1 MHDIRAIR
9 ESPEAFDQG
18 LRRRGLS
25 PRAAELIALDE
36 KRRAAILAL
45 QSAQERRNAVSKQIG
60 VAMARKDSVAAD
72 DFRAEVAGLKA
83 TMPEL
88 EAAEREAGAALDFE
102 LAAIPNL
109 PLADTP
115 EGRDES
121 DNVEIRRHGSV
132 PDFPEGFEPEEHFQ
146 IGERLGL
153 MDFDAAAKMS
163 GARFVVLKGAMA
175 RLERALEQFMLDLH
189 TSEHGY
195 VEVSPPVLV
204 RDAAMFGTAQL
215 PKFEDDQFWAVSGEV
230 LRAPT
235 DDDIARLDPLDVDIG
250 TPPWSTRDQIVEQVS
265 QLEHVLN
272 QEVDEHV
279 ALKDKYPYAENR
291 LWLIPTAEVPLTN
304 LVRECIVDEKI
315 LPLRFTAATL
325 SFRAEAGAAGRDT
338 RGMIRQ
344 HQFKKVELVSIT
356 APEQSR
362 DEHERMTQCAEEV
375 LKRLGLHFRTVAL
388 CAGDM
393 GFAAQKTYDIEVW
406 LPGQG
411 RFREI
416 SSCSICGDFQAR
428 RMNARTKGAD
438 AKSTRFVHTLNGSGV
453 AVGRALIAVLE
464 TYQQPDGSVAVPDAL
479 RPRMGGLTRIDT
491 SR

>member
-1 MHDIRAIR
+1 MHDIRAICDN
-9 ESPEAFDQG
+9 PEAFDEG

-25 PRAAELIALDE
+25 TRAESLVALDE

-60 VAMARKDSVAAD
+60 VAMARKDTVAAD

-88 EAAEREAGAALDFE
+88 EAAEREAGAALDVE

-115 EGRDES
+115 DGKDEN
-121 DNVEIRRHGSV
+121 DNVELRQHGSL
-132 PDFPEGFEPEEHFQ
+132 PAFPEGFEPEEHFQ

-163 GARFVVLKGAMA
+163 GARFVVLKGALA

-215 PKFEDDQFWAVSGEV
+215 PKFEDDQFWAVSGEL
-230 LRAPT
+230 LRPPS
-235 DDDIARLDPLDVDIG
+235 DDEIARLDPFDAQAALV
-250 TPPWSTRDQIVEQVS
+250 T
-265 QLEHVLN
+265 QLN
-272 QEVDEHV
+272 
-279 ALKDKYPYAENR
+279 AIKSSR
-291 LWLIPTAEVPLTN
+291 FGLIPTAEVPLTN
-304 LVRECIVDEKI
+304 LVRESIVEEKT
-315 LPLRFTAATL
+315 LPLRFTAGTL

-356 APEQSR
+356 TPEQSR
-362 DEHERMTQCAEEV
+362 DEHERMTGCAEEV

-388 CAGDM
+388 CVGDM

-416 SSCSICGDFQAR
+416 SSCSLCGDFQAR

-464 TYQQPDGSVAVPDAL
+464 TYQQPDGSVAVPDVL
-479 RPRMGGLTRIDT
+479 RPYMGGLTRIEAA
-491 SR
+491 R

>member
-1 MHDIRAIR
+1 MHDIGAIR
-9 ESPEAFDQG
+9 ENPEAFDEG

-25 PRAAELIALDE
+25 PRAESLVALNE

-60 VAMARKDSVAAD
+60 VAMARKDIVSAD

-88 EAAEREAGAALDFE
+88 EAAEREAGAALEAE

-115 EGRDES
+115 DGKDEN
-121 DNVEIRRHGSV
+121 DNVELRQHGSL
-132 PDFPEGFEPEEHFQ
+132 PAFPEGFEPEEHFQ

-163 GARFVVLKGAMA
+163 GARFVVLKGALA

-215 PKFEDDQFWAVSGEV
+215 PKFEDDQFWAVSGEL
-230 LRAPT
+230 LRPPSH
-235 DDDIARLDPLDVDIG
+235 DEIARLDPLDAQAALV
-250 TPPWSTRDQIVEQVS
+250 T
-265 QLEHVLN
+265 QLN
-272 QEVDEHV
+272 
-279 ALKDKYPYAENR
+279 AIKSGR
-291 LWLIPTAEVPLTN
+291 FGLIPTAEVPLTN
-304 LVRECIVDEKI
+304 LVRESIVEEKT
-315 LPLRFTAATL
+315 LPLRFTAGTL

-356 APEQSR
+356 TPEQSR
-362 DEHERMTQCAEEV
+362 DEHERMTACAEEV

-388 CAGDM
+388 CVGDM

-416 SSCSICGDFQAR
+416 SSCSLCGDFQAR

-464 TYQQPDGSVAVPDAL
+464 TCQDPDGSVAVPDVL
-479 RPRMGGLTRIDT
+479 RPYMGGLSRIGAA
-491 SR
+491 R

>member
-9 ESPEAFDQG
+9 ENPQAFDEG

-25 PRAAELIALDE
+25 PRAESLVALDE

-45 QSAQERRNAVSKQIG
+45 QTAQERRNAVSKQIG
-60 VAMARKDSVAAD
+60 VAMARKDIVAAE

-88 EAAEREAGAALDFE
+88 EAAEREAEAALDVE

-115 EGRDES
+115 DGKDEN
-121 DNVEIRRHGSV
+121 DNVELRQHGSLPTF
-132 PDFPEGFEPEEHFQ
+132 PDGFGPKEHFE
-146 IGERLGL
+146 IGEALGL

-163 GARFVVLKGAMA
+163 GARFVVLKGALA

-189 TSEHGY
+189 TTEHGY
-195 VEVSPPVLV
+195 TEVSPPVLV

-215 PKFEDDQFWAVSGEV
+215 PKFEDDQLWAVSGEL
-230 LRAPT
+230 LRPPS
-235 DDDIARLDPLDVDIG
+235 DDEIALLDPLDAQAALA
-250 TPPWSTRDQIVEQVS
+250 TRLSGIKS
-265 QLEHVLN
+265 S
-272 QEVDEHV
+272 
-279 ALKDKYPYAENR
+279 R
-291 LWLIPTAEVPLTN
+291 FGLIPTAEVPLTN
-304 LVRECIVDEKI
+304 LVRESIVEEKT
-315 LPLRFTAATL
+315 LPLRFTAGTL
-325 SFRAEAGAAGRDT
+325 CFRAEAGAAGKDT

-344 HQFKKVELVSIT
+344 HQFKKVELVSVT
-356 APEQSR
+356 TPEQSW
-362 DEHERMTQCAEEV
+362 DEHERMTGCAEEV

-428 RMNARTKGAD
+428 RMSARTKGPD
-438 AKSTRFVHTLNGSGV
+438 AKATRFVHTLNGSGV

-464 TYQQPDGSVAVPDAL
+464 TYQRPDGSVAVPDVL
-479 RPRMGGLTRIDT
+479 RPYMGGLARIEAAH
-491 SR
+491 

>member
-9 ESPEAFDQG
+9 ENPVAFDDG
-18 LRRRGLS
+18 LRRRALA
-25 PRAAELIALDE
+25 PRAESLIALDE

-45 QSAQERRNAVSKQIG
+45 QTAQERRNAVSKQIG
-60 VAMARKDSVAAD
+60 VAMARKDIVAAD
-72 DFRAEVAGLKA
+72 DYRAEVAGLKA
-83 TMPEL
+83 TMPDL
-88 EAAEREAGAALDFE
+88 EKAEQEAKEALETE

-109 PLADTP
+109 PLDDTP
-115 EGRDES
+115 DGKDEN
-121 DNVEIRRHGSV
+121 DNVELRRHGE
-132 PDFPEGFEPEEHFQ
+132 PPAFPNSYKPKEHFE
-146 IGERLGL
+146 IGEALGL
-153 MDFDAAAKMS
+153 MDFDAAAKLS
-163 GARFVVLKGAMA
+163 GARFVVLKGALA

-189 TSEHGY
+189 TTEHGY
-195 VEVSPPVLV
+195 TEIAPPVLV

-215 PKFEDDQFWAVSGEV
+215 PKFFTDQFLVTSGEMLQHEKEITQQGAIEFAIRRIKQDGLEKFENDWV
-230 LRAPT
+230 STPWN
-235 DDDIARLDPLDVDIG
+235 IVDFR
-250 TPPWSTRDQIVEQVS
+250 PSERPW
-265 QLEHVLN
+265 H
-272 QEVDEHV
+272 
-279 ALKDKYPYAENR
+279 

-304 LVRECIVDEKI
+304 LVRESIVDEKT
-315 LPLRFTAATL
+315 LPLRFTAGTL
-325 SFRAEAGAAGRDT
+325 SFRAEAGAAGKDT

-356 APEQSR
+356 TPDQSR
-362 DEHERMTQCAEEV
+362 PEHERMTACAEEV
-375 LKRLGLHFRTVAL
+375 LKRLGLHYRVIAL

-428 RMNARTKGAD
+428 RMNARTKAPD

-464 TYQQPDGSVAVPDAL
+464 TYQQPGGEVAVPDVL
-479 RPRMGGLTRIDT
+479 RPYMGGLARIEAA
-491 SR
+491 R

>member
-9 ESPEAFDQG
+9 ENPEAFDEG
-18 LRRRGLS
+18 LLRRGLS
-25 PRAAELIALDE
+25 PRAGELVALDE

-45 QSAQERRNAVSKQIG
+45 QTAQERRNALSKQIG
-60 VAMARKDSVAAD
+60 VAMARKDTVAAD
-72 DFRAEVAGLKA
+72 DFRAEVAGIKA

-88 EAAEREAGAALDFE
+88 EATEREAGAALDLE

-109 PLADTP
+109 PLDDTP
-115 EGRDES
+115 DGKDEN
-121 DNVEIRRHGSV
+121 DNVELRQHGSL
-132 PDFPEGFEPEEHFQ
+132 PAFPEGFEPEEHFQ

-163 GARFVVLKGAMA
+163 GARFVVLKGALA
-175 RLERALEQFMLDLH
+175 RLERALEQVMLDLH
-189 TSEHGY
+189 TREHGY

-215 PKFEDDQFWAVSGEV
+215 PKFEDDQFWAVSGEL
-230 LRAPT
+230 LRPPS
-235 DDDIARLDPLDVDIG
+235 DGEIARLDPLDAQAALV
-250 TPPWSTRDQIVEQVS
+250 T
-265 QLEHVLN
+265 QLN
-272 QEVDEHV
+272 
-279 ALKDKYPYAENR
+279 AIKSGR
-291 LWLIPTAEVPLTN
+291 FGLIPTAEVPLTN
-304 LVRECIVDEKI
+304 LVRESIVEEKT
-315 LPLRFTAATL
+315 LPLRFTAGTL

-356 APEQSR
+356 TPEQSR
-362 DEHERMTQCAEEV
+362 DEHERMTACAEEV

-388 CAGDM
+388 CVGDM

-416 SSCSICGDFQAR
+416 SSCSLCVDFQAR
-428 RMNARTKGAD
+428 RMNARYRTKEG
-438 AKSTRFVHTLNGSGV
+438 RQVRHVHTLNGSGV
-453 AVGRALIAVLE
+453 AVGRALIAVME
-464 TYQQPDGSVAVPDAL
+464 TYQQEDGSIAVPDAL
-479 RPRMGGLTRIDT
+479 VSYMGGMKKIEKQ
-491 SR
+491 

>member
-9 ESPEAFDQG
+9 ENPQAFDEG
-18 LRRRGLS
+18 LRRRGLN
-25 PRAAELIALDE
+25 PRAEELVALDE

-60 VAMARKDSVAAD
+60 VAMARKDTVAAD
-72 DFRAEVAGLKA
+72 DYRAEVAGLKA

-88 EAAEREAGAALDFE
+88 EAAEREAGAALDVE
-102 LAAIPNL
+102 LAAVPNL
-109 PLADTP
+109 PLEDTP
-115 EGRDES
+115 DGKDEN
-121 DNVEIRRHGSV
+121 DNVELRQHGSR
-132 PDFPEGFEPEEHFQ
+132 PTFPEGFKPREHFE
-146 IGERLGL
+146 IGEALGL

-163 GARFVVLKGAMA
+163 GARFVVLKGALA

-189 TSEHGY
+189 TGQHGY
-195 VEVSPPVLV
+195 TEIAPPVLV

-215 PKFEDDQFWAVSGEV
+215 PKFKDDQFSAIAKLDFDEAFD
-230 LRAPT
+230 RAAAEFKT
-235 DDDIARLDPLDVDIG
+235 DE
-250 TPPWSTRDQIVEQVS
+250 DQAFESI
-265 QLEHVLN
+265 
-272 QEVDEHV
+272 
-279 ALKDKYPYAENR
+279 KKY
-291 LWLIPTAEVPLTN
+291 WLIPTAEVPLTN
-304 LVRECIVDEKI
+304 LVRESIVDEKT
-315 LPLRFTAATL
+315 LPLRFTAGTL

-356 APEQSR
+356 TPEQSR
-362 DEHERMTQCAEEV
+362 DEHERMTACAEEV

-416 SSCSICGDFQAR
+416 SSCSVCGDFQAR
-428 RMNARTKGAD
+428 RMNARTKGAE
-438 AKSTRFVHTLNGSGV
+438 AKSTRFVHTLNGSGI

-464 TYQQPDGSVAVPDAL
+464 NYQQPDGSVAVPDVL
-479 RPRMGGLTRIDT
+479 LPYMGGLTRIEAV
-491 SR
+491 R

>member
-9 ESPEAFDQG
+9 ENPEAFDDG

-25 PRAAELIALDE
+25 PRAEELIALDE

-45 QSAQERRNAVSKQIG
+45 QAAQERRNAVSKQIG

-72 DFRAEVAGLKA
+72 DYRAEVAGLKA

-88 EAAEREAGAALDFE
+88 EAAEREAGAALDVE

-115 EGRDES
+115 DGKEENDK
-121 DNVEIRRHGSV
+121 VELRRHGAP
-132 PDFPEGFEPEEHFQ
+132 PDLGAMHKPREHFE
-146 IGERLGL
+146 IGEALGL
-153 MDFDAAAKMS
+153 MDFDAAAKIS
-163 GARFVVLKGAMA
+163 GARFVVLKGALA

-195 VEVSPPVLV
+195 TEVAPPVLV
-204 RDAAMFGTAQL
+204 RSHAMFGTAQL
-215 PKFEDDQFWAVSGEV
+215 PKFRDDQFAAVDGLTVFQIQDEIESALSNSGAIHEV
-230 LRAPT
+230 RHSDLRRS
-235 DDDIARLDPLDVDIG
+235 IA
-250 TPPWSTRDQIVEQVS
+250 WME
-265 QLEHVLN
+265 
-272 QEVDEHV
+272 
-279 ALKDKYPYAENR
+279 R

-304 LVRECIVDEKI
+304 LVRESIVDEKT
-315 LPLRFTAATL
+315 LPLRFTAGTL

-356 APEQSR
+356 TPEQSR
-362 DEHERMTQCAEEV
+362 AEHERMTGCAEEV
-375 LKRLGLHFRTVAL
+375 LKRLGLHFRTMAL

-416 SSCSICGDFQAR
+416 SSCSVCGEFQAR

-438 AKSTRFVHTLNGSGV
+438 AKATRFVHTLNGSGV

-464 TYQQPDGSVAVPDAL
+464 NYQQPDGSVAVPDVL
-479 RPRMGGLTRIDT
+479 RPYMGGLTRIEAA
-491 SR
+491 R

>member
-1 MHDIRAIR
+1 MHDIRSIR
-9 ESPEAFDQG
+9 DNPQAFDDG
-18 LRRRGLS
+18 LGRRGLS
-25 PRAAELIALDE
+25 PRAESLIVLDE

-45 QSAQERRNAVSKQIG
+45 QNAQERRNAISKQIG
-60 VAMARKDSVAAD
+60 VAMARKDTVAAED
-72 DFRAEVAGLKA
+72 YRVEVAGLKA

-88 EAAEREAGAALDFE
+88 EAAERDAGAALDME

-115 EGRDES
+115 DGKDEN
-121 DNVEIRRHGSV
+121 DNVEIRQHGSQRTF
-132 PDFPEGFEPEEHFQ
+132 PDGFKAKEHFE
-146 IGERLGL
+146 IGEALGL

-163 GARFVVLKGAMA
+163 GARFVVLKGALA

-189 TSEHGY
+189 TIDHGY
-195 VEVSPPVLV
+195 TEIAPPVLV
-204 RDAAMFGTAQL
+204 RDAAMYGTAQL
-215 PKFEDDQFWAVSGEV
+215 PKFFNDQFYARSGAEEEEF
-230 LRAPT
+230 LRSKLVNAWQAA
-235 DDDIARLDPLDVDIG
+235 DSWIENHGLDSFRDSARRGAIEFHNF
-250 TPPWSTRDQIVEQVS
+250 S
-265 QLEHVLN
+265 LN
-272 QEVDEHV
+272 EDWQ
-279 ALKDKYPYAENR
+279 R

-304 LVRECIVDEKI
+304 LVRESIVDEKT
-315 LPLRFTAATL
+315 LPLRFTAGTL

-344 HQFKKVELVSIT
+344 HQFRKVELVSIT
-356 APEQSR
+356 TPEQSR
-362 DEHERMTQCAEEV
+362 DEHERMTGCAEEV

-406 LPGQG
+406 LPGQA

-428 RMNARTKGAD
+428 RMNARTKGAE
-438 AKSTRFVHTLNGSGV
+438 AKSTRYVHTLNGSGV

-464 TYQQPDGSVAVPDAL
+464 NYQQPDGSVAVPDVL
-479 RPRMGGLTRIDT
+479 QPYMGGLTRIEAA
-491 SR
+491 R

>member
-9 ESPEAFDQG
+9 ENPEAFDEG

-25 PRAAELIALDE
+25 PRAESLVALDE

-88 EAAEREAGAALDFE
+88 EAAEREAGAALDVE

-115 EGRDES
+115 DGKDES
-121 DNVEIRRHGSV
+121 DNIEVRQHGS
-132 PDFPEGFEPEEHFQ
+132 PAAFPEGFEPEEHFQ

-163 GARFVVLKGAMA
+163 GARFVVLKGALA

-215 PKFEDDQFWAVSGEV
+215 PKFEDDQFWAVSGEL
-230 LRAPT
+230 LRPPS
-235 DDDIARLDPLDVDIG
+235 DDEIARLDPPDAQAALAMRLSDITNG
-250 TPPWSTRDQIVEQVS
+250 RFG
-265 QLEHVLN
+265 
-272 QEVDEHV
+272 
-279 ALKDKYPYAENR
+279 
-291 LWLIPTAEVPLTN
+291 LIPTAEVPLTN
-304 LVRECIVDEKI
+304 LVRESVVEEKT
-315 LPLRFTAATL
+315 LPLRFTAGTL

-362 DEHERMTQCAEEV
+362 EEHERMTACAEEV

-393 GFAAQKTYDIEVW
+393 GFAAEKTYDIEVW

-438 AKSTRFVHTLNGSGV
+438 AKAIRFVHTLNGSGV

-464 TYQQPDGSVAVPDAL
+464 TYQQPDGSVAVPDVL
-479 RPRMGGLTRIDT
+479 RPYMGGLTRIEAAC
-491 SR
+491 